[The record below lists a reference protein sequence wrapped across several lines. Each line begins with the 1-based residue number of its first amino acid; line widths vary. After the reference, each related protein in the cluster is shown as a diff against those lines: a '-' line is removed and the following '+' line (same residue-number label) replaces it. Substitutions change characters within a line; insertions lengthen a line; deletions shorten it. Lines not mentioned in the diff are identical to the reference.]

1 MRKGRLFKSQFS
13 SALRQEKALLSS
25 VIFALLFQAALS
37 MVQPWPLQIIFDNVI
52 LGKPPGKLLVR
63 ISGSF
68 WPTISKNLLTISIV
82 VLLAVALLNGLA
94 LYVQNIRSTRLIQK
108 VVHRLRVSL
117 FSHVMEL
124 PVAYFNKVGAGE
136 IVSRIT
142 TDTADTKPLLEGGI
156 ILVCRSIPT
165 FVGIFLIMMSMDL
178 PFALLTLALAPFL
191 AWSTY
196 FFGQRVKR
204 ASRMQRRHES
214 QLADVTALAVRTQR
228 CLKLLGLQDQEVQRL
243 ADRCLQ
249 SRRAAVEAGSWQGF
263 YTAAT
268 TVALTAGTALMVLVG
283 VFRIK
288 AGYISPGELLVFMN
302 YLRSL
307 FKPVRE
313 VTKYFNKI
321 SKAMACNE
329 RIEEVMAI
337 APCHLG
343 VCEIP
348 NAIPMPPF
356 REEIEFKDVSFQYDA
371 ENRIFEG
378 MSFRIQKGQKV
389 AVVGDSGSGKSTLL
403 SLIPRFFDTNGGQI
417 LIDGR
422 DIRSFSLDSLRR
434 QIAIVPQE
442 HIIFHTTVME
452 NIALGRPEQK
462 ARREEIYKAAEK
474 ANAHEF
480 ISQLPDGYQTELGT
494 GHVQLSGGQ
503 AKRLLIARALLRNA
517 PIVLLD
523 EPTSGLD
530 PHSETQVME
539 AFDNLMEQRTIL
551 IVTHDLPTIANA
563 GLIIV
568 LREGRIVESGSHEE
582 LLEKEGLYDFFWKEQ
597 VGRILP
603 ADIPR

>member
-1 MRKGRLFKSQFS
+1 MRKGRLFNSQFS

-63 ISGSF
+63 ISGPF

>member
-63 ISGSF
+63 ISGPF

>member
-1 MRKGRLFKSQFS
+1 MRKGRLFNSQFS
-13 SALRQEKALLSS
+13 SALRQEKALLFS

-37 MVQPWPLQIIFDNVI
+37 MVQPWPLQIIFDNII

-63 ISGSF
+63 ISGPF

-82 VLLAVALLNGLA
+82 VLIAVALLNGIA
-94 LYVQNIRSTRLIQK
+94 LYLQNIRSTRLIQK

-178 PFALLTLALAPFL
+178 PFALLTLVLAPFL

-214 QLADVTALAVRTQR
+214 QLANVTELAVRTQR

-243 ADRCLQ
+243 ADKCLQ

-288 AGYISPGELLVFMN
+288 AGYISPGELLVFLN

-329 RIEEVMAI
+329 RIEEVMAVT
-337 APCHLG
+337 PCDLG

-348 NAIPMPPF
+348 EAIPMPPF

-389 AVVGDSGSGKSTLL
+389 AVIGDSGSGKSTLL

-417 LIDGR
+417 LIDGQ

-462 ARREEIYKAAEK
+462 ARQEEIYKAAEK

-480 ISQLPDGYQTELGT
+480 ISQMPDGYQTELGT

-563 GLIIV
+563 DLIIV

>member
-1 MRKGRLFKSQFS
+1 MLLF
-13 SALRQEKALLSS
+13 S
-25 VIFALLFQAALS
+25 VVFALLFQAAMS
-37 MVQPWPLQIIFDNVI
+37 MLQPWPLQIIFDNII
-52 LGKPPGKLLVR
+52 LDKPPGKLLVR
-63 ISGSF
+63 ISGPL
-68 WPTISKNLLTISIV
+68 WPAISGNLLIVSIAF
-82 VLLAVALLNGLA
+82 LITVALLNGIA
-94 LYVQNIRSTRLIQK
+94 LYAQNIRSTRLIQK
-108 VVHRLRVSL
+108 VVHRLRVRL
-117 FSHVMEL
+117 FAHVMEL

-178 PFALLTLALAPFL
+178 PFALLTLVLAPFL

-204 ASRMQRRHES
+204 ASRMQRRRES
-214 QLADVTALAVRTQR
+214 QLANVTELAVRTQR
-228 CLKLLGLQDQEVQRL
+228 CLKLLGLQDQEVERL
-243 ADRCLQ
+243 ADKCLQ

-268 TVALTAGTALMVLVG
+268 TVVLTAGTVLMVLVG

-288 AGYISPGELLVFMN
+288 AGYISPGELIVFMN

-337 APCHLG
+337 TPCHLG
-343 VCEIP
+343 VCETP
-348 NAIPMPPF
+348 GAIPMPAF
-356 REEIEFKDVSFQYDA
+356 EKVIKFQGVSFQYDA
-371 ENRIFEG
+371 ENKIFEDL
-378 MSFRIQKGQKV
+378 SFRVRKGQKV
-389 AVVGDSGSGKSTLL
+389 AIIGDSGSGKSTLL
-403 SLIPRFFDTNGGQI
+403 SLIPRLFDANGGQI

-422 DIRSFSLDSLRR
+422 DVRSFSLDSLRS

-442 HIIFHTTVME
+442 HIIFHTTVLE
-452 NIALGRPEQK
+452 NIALGRPERK
-462 ARREEIYKAAEK
+462 ARMEEIYHAAEK

-480 ISQLPDGYQTELGT
+480 ITQLPDGYQTELGT
-494 GHVQLSGGQ
+494 GSVQLSGGQ
-503 AKRLLIARALLRNA
+503 VKRVLIARALLRNA
-517 PIVLLD
+517 LIVLLD

-539 AFDNLMEQRTIL
+539 AFDNLMQQRMIL

-563 GLIIV
+563 DQIIV
-568 LREGRIVESGSHEE
+568 LRQGRIVESGSHEE
-582 LLEKEGLYDFFWKEQ
+582 LLEKEGLYAFFWKEQ

-603 ADIPR
+603 ADVPH